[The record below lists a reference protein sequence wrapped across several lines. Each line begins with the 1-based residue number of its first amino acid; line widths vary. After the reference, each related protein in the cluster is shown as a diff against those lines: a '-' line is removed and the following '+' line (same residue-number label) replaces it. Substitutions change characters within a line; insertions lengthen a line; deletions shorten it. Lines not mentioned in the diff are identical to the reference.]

1 MQMHETT
8 KNSSVQIME
17 AKIIR
22 LKDFGIWNG
31 QTIDGAVF
39 VHDLY
44 YEIIMS
50 LITIK

>member
-1 MQMHETT
+1 MRETP
-8 KNSSVQIME
+8 KKSSVPIRE
-17 AKIIR
+17 VKIIR

-50 LITIK
+50 PIKIK